1 MVASLSVLISCFLFL
16 VAWGLG
22 CFVAGC
28 RERGLLSV
36 VVQGLPLVVALE
48 HGLGHAGFQDCGAG
62 A

>member
-1 MVASLSVLISCFLFL
+1 MVASLSVLSSCFLFL

-36 VVQGLPLVVALE
+36 AVQGLPLVTLE